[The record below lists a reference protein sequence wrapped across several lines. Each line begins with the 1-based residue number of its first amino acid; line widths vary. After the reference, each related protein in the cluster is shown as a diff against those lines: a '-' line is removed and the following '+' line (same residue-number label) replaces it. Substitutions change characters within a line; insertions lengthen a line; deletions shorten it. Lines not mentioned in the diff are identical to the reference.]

1 MAELAAISVYVRR
14 AAGQAGVQ
22 AVVAYATDRNFRVTA
37 VPARHCV
44 ILRGLAD
51 ELTAAFA
58 PVPAELAAQ
67 IEAVFG
73 LEAANAP
80 AVRAAVAIAAG
91 KGDALGTLAAS
102 LGLPDGDGAGH
113 CLGLLSFSGRV
124 DQSVLADA
132 CKTLGITAPA
142 TAAHL
147 IAVDAGSTMPEAA
160 DGPLLPMLLVLAAL
174 VPKAKIVVYTA
185 PPTLRGW
192 VDALSAAIHDA
203 DNKPLVVCN
212 GFLPPG
218 PCGIAATLAAQAT
231 ALRIDLFQAT
241 EDAGKQSIAAPTAGQ
256 AWSGS
261 AIDAVVQ
268 AAARLR
274 AAPPPVAAPVPASA
288 PPPTRPHFDATTQSA
303 NPVAVRHRASIAFET
318 DPYPGARADGAFTL
332 PWALLPASVATDI
345 AVGGDGSLWALSGV
359 AVVGGYALFHL
370 TAFGWRPALAAGIAL
385 AVDAHGLPWLVD
397 AAGSLLHFNGTDW
410 RVVRDG
416 LHDVAV
422 TADGAVWALAKESS
436 TDGRAVLHRP
446 APGDGEDS
454 PEWVE
459 AAMHA
464 ERITVAPDGTPWIVT
479 LLGEAMRLDG
489 TLWVTEASN
498 VHDVAVD
505 EHDRVWV
512 VSRCGR
518 RLYCRAKPGEGW
530 VRGDGVADRVVAQPG
545 GLLWAVTPQGFVAVA
560 RIAEEASEKAA

>member
-1 MAELAAISVYVRR
+1 MADLAAISVYVRR

-22 AVVAYATDRNFRVTA
+22 AVVAYAADRNFRVTA

-44 ILRGLAD
+44 MLRGMTD
-51 ELTAAFA
+51 ELSAAFA
-58 PVPAELAAQ
+58 PNPAELAAQ
-67 IEAVFG
+67 IEAVLG
-73 LEAANAP
+73 LEAEDAP

-113 CLGLLSFSGRV
+113 CLGLLNFSGRV
-124 DQSVLADA
+124 GQSTLADA
-132 CKTLGITAPA
+132 CKALGIAAPA

-147 IAVDAGSTMPEAA
+147 IAVDAGSTMSERA

-174 VPKAKIVVYTA
+174 VPKAKIVVYSA
-185 PPTLRGW
+185 PATLRGW

-203 DNKPLVVCN
+203 DNKPLVICN

-218 PCGIAATLAAQAT
+218 SCAMAATLAAQAT

-241 EDAGKQSIAAPTAGQ
+241 EEAGTRSVAAPTAGQ

-274 AAPPPVAAPVPASA
+274 AAPPPVAAPVPSA

-303 NPVAVRHRASIAFET
+303 NPAAVRHRASIAFET
-318 DPYPGARADGAFTL
+318 DPYPGARTKGAFTL
-332 PWALLPASVATDI
+332 PWALLPGSVATDI
-345 AVGGDGSLWALSGV
+345 AVGGDGSLWALSGLP
-359 AVVGGYALFHL
+359 VVGGYALFHL
-370 TAFGWRPALAAGIAL
+370 TAFGWRAAFAAGIAL

-422 TADGAVWALAKESS
+422 TADGALWALAKESG
-436 TDGRAVLHRP
+436 TGGRAVLHRP

-454 PEWVE
+454 SEWVE
-459 AAMHA
+459 DAMHA

-489 TLWVTEASN
+489 TIWVTEASN

-518 RLYCRAKPGEGW
+518 RLYCRVKVDEGW
-530 VRGDGVADRVVAQPG
+530 VRGDGVADRVVTQPG
-545 GLLWAVTPQGFVAVA
+545 GWLWAVTPQGYVAAA
-560 RIAEEASEKAA
+560 RVVEEASEKAA

>member
-1 MAELAAISVYVRR
+1 M
-14 AAGQAGVQ
+14 Q
-22 AVVAYATDRNFRVTA
+22 AVVAYATDRNFRITA

-51 ELTAAFA
+51 ELSAAFA

-67 IEAVFG
+67 IEAVLG
-73 LEAANAP
+73 LEAADAPPVRP
-80 AVRAAVAIAAG
+80 AVAMAAG
-91 KGDALGTLAAS
+91 KGDALAALATS

-124 DQSVLADA
+124 DQSALADA
-132 CKTLGITAPA
+132 CKALGIAAPA

-147 IAVDAGSTMPEAA
+147 IAVDAGSTMPEPA
-160 DGPLLPMLLVLAAL
+160 DGALLPMLLVLAAL
-174 VPKAKIVVYTA
+174 VPKAKIVVYSA

-203 DNKPLVVCN
+203 DNKLLVICN

-218 PCGIAATLAAQAT
+218 PCAMADTLAAQAT

-241 EDAGKQSIAAPTAGQ
+241 GDAGKQSVAAPAAGQ

-274 AAPPPVAAPVPASA
+274 AAPAPVAALAS
-288 PPPTRPHFDATTQSA
+288 PPPARPHFDATTQSA
-303 NPVAVRHRASIAFET
+303 NPVAIQHRARIAYET
-318 DPYPGARADGAFTL
+318 DPYPGQQAEGAFSL
-332 PWALLPASVATDI
+332 PWVLLPGSVATDI
-345 AVGGDGSLWALSGV
+345 AVGLDGSLWALSGLP
-359 AVVGGYALFHL
+359 VVGGYALFHL
-370 TAFGWRPALAAGIAL
+370 TAFGWRPAFAAGIAL

-397 AAGSLLHFNGTDW
+397 AAGSLLHYTGTDW
-410 RVVRDG
+410 RVVRAG

-422 TADGAVWALAKESS
+422 TADGALWALAKESG

-446 APGDGEDS
+446 APSEAEES

-459 AAMHA
+459 DATRA

-479 LLGEAMRLDG
+479 LLGEAMRFDG
-489 TLWVTEASN
+489 TIWVTEASN

-505 EHDRVWV
+505 EHGCVWV

-518 RLYCRAKPGEGW
+518 RLYCRAKLAEGW

-545 GLLWAVTPQGFVAVA
+545 GLLWAVTPQGGVAVA
-560 RIAEEASEKAA
+560 RIASETSEQAA